1 MLQKLI
7 TKSLTKTSYTFQK
20 FIVNGLLAT
29 VVHYV
34 MMLFLS
40 HYVIA
45 IYAIAYGVAS
55 IFGILT
61 SFLGNKFFVFTSANQ
76 NRAQYNGTF
85 TQLRSFLLLYGII
98 MLICSLLMGVLSD
111 LMHIN
116 YNLSFIIALCVQTL
130 LSFFGNKRYV
140 FKV

>member
-1 MLQKLI
+1 VLQKLI
-7 TKSLTKTSYTFQK
+7 TNRFTKIPYTFIK

-29 VVHYV
+29 AVHYV
-34 MMLFLS
+34 TMLLLS

-45 IYAIAYGVAS
+45 IYAIAYGIAS

-61 SFLGNKFFVFTSANQ
+61 SFLGNKFFVFTNSNQ
-76 NRAQYNGTF
+76 NYSPNIGTF
-85 TQLRSFLLLYGII
+85 TQLKSFLLLYGLI

-111 LMHIN
+111 LLHIN

>member
-1 MLQKLI
+1 M
-7 TKSLTKTSYTFQK
+7 K
-20 FIVNGLLAT
+20 FILNGLLAT

-34 MMLFLS
+34 AMLLLS
-40 HYVIA
+40 HHLIA

-55 IFGILT
+55 TFGILT

-76 NRAQYNGTF
+76 NQAQNNSTF
-85 TQLRSFLLLYGII
+85 TQLRSFLLLYGLI
-98 MLICSLLMGVLSD
+98 MLICSLLMGLLSD
-111 LMHIN
+111 LLHIN